1 MFSRIQDPLTAPG
14 RQEVLSLDGSRKKV
28 EGRFYIEGD
37 LAHPRVTLPEG
48 ESAHAVKSKRLKP
61 GCTVEV
67 FDGLGTYRVGVIEHA
82 APDGVSIRFEEAPRH
97 EEGSKHR
104 LTLALS
110 PPKRDRMAFA
120 VEKLSELGADA
131 LIPTVF
137 RRSLDAGVRVDT
149 SKIVR
154 WRRTAVEAA
163 KQCGRSF
170 LLDVRAPCTLDSLLE
185 KSVHFDLKIV
195 LSTAQHAPP
204 SHAEGAENNLPFTEV
219 LHRLESDPGESL
231 VLVGPEGG
239 FTPEEDHRIREHGFV
254 PASLGKRILRIET
267 AAAAAAAI
275 FRSCSD

>member
-1 MFSRIQDPLTAPG
+1 MDASRI
-14 RQEVLSLDGSRKKV
+14 KV
-28 EGRFYIEGD
+28 EGRFFIEGD
-37 LAHPRVTLPEG
+37 LSHPRVTLPEG

-67 FDGLGTYRVGVIEHA
+67 FDGRGAYRAGVIEHA
-82 APDGVSIRFEEAPRH
+82 ALDGVSIRFEEPLRH
-97 EEGSKHR
+97 EAGSKHR

-120 VEKLSELGADA
+120 VEKLSELGADV

-149 SKIVR
+149 SKIAR

-170 LLDVRAPCTLDSLLE
+170 LLDVRAPCTLDDLLKE
-185 KSVHFDLKIV
+185 LAHFDLKIV
-195 LSTAQHAPP
+195 LSTAQQTPS
-204 SHAEGAENNLPFTEV
+204 SHAEIVDRNLPFKEV
-219 LHRLESDPGESL
+219 LQRLESDPDESL

-275 FRSCSD
+275 FRSCGD